1 MGVCGVWESE
11 GTSMPKKARVFKGSA
26 EKGEEKLQFAEGEG
40 WKACYDEERG
50 LYTAETYLAG
60 YYDLYEI
67 NKKIYDRLITD
78 RLSRR
83 EAQELIVTGRHLYK
97 SVSDRNSS
105 YDIALDEDYAA
116 LCPWAEVQ
124 STGELWGR
132 ELTDLAVAM
141 FDSEKQ
147 NREQRMN
154 LNGTKENP

>member
-1 MGVCGVWESE
+1 
-11 GTSMPKKARVFKGSA
+11 MPKKVRVFKGSA
-26 EKGEEKLQFAEGEG
+26 EKGEEKLQFAVCEG
-40 WKACYDEERG
+40 WKACYDEERD

-124 STGELWGR
+124 RTGELWGR

-154 LNGTKENP
+154 LNGAKENP